1 MIIIIIIMAHIHIY
15 TKINKTYN
23 CGLGILETKSDK
35 SSNKFLIMRMYSA
48 FACSGS
54 CPVPGHVILT
64 CKLHISGKI

>member
-1 MIIIIIIMAHIHIY
+1 MSPPRFLLEKY
-15 TKINKTYN
+15 GKELSENKRV
-23 CGLGILETKSDK
+23 KSIEGVIFK
-35 SSNKFLIMRMYSA
+35 GKLYSA

>member
-1 MIIIIIIMAHIHIY
+1 MFNI
-15 TKINKTYN
+15 TYAGVAIVVSVSQ
-23 CGLGILETKSDK
+23 CRVG
-35 SSNKFLIMRMYSA
+35 RYSA